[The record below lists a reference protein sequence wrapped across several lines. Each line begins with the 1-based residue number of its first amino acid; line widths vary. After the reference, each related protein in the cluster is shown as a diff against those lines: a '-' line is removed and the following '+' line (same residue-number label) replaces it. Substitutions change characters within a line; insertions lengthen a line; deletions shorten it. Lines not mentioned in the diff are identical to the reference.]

1 MRPLFLLLIPAL
13 LAGCDTEPAAERENQ
28 PVGWTGPAAAER
40 QGTGRLDR
48 SHAGTPAPN
57 ILFEDPAGE
66 PATIADF
73 QGKPVLVNLWATW
86 CGPCVV
92 EMPSLDALAARD
104 PGIHVLA
111 LSQDMNGQE
120 KVDAFFAERKFAK
133 LEPYIDAELSMMS
146 ALKVDTL
153 PTTILYDAKGREI
166 WRMTGREDWTG
177 RRAAALLEEASGI
190 SPSAVR

>member
-13 LAGCDTEPAAERENQ
+13 LAGCDPEPEAKGKNAPGGWAG
-28 PVGWTGPAAAER
+28 PVSTER

-48 SHAGTPAPN
+48 SRAGTTAPN

-66 PATIADF
+66 PASIADF
-73 QGKPVLVNLWATW
+73 RGKPVLVNLWATW

-92 EMPSLDALAARD
+92 EMPSLDALAAQD
-104 PGIHVLA
+104 PRIHVLA

-146 ALKVDTL
+146 ALRVDTL
-153 PTTILYDAKGREI
+153 PTTILYNSKGQEV

-177 RRAAALLEEASGI
+177 PRAAALLEEAVSI
-190 SPSAVR
+190 SPSAAR

>member
-13 LAGCDTEPAAERENQ
+13 LAGCDTEPAAKGGNA
-28 PVGWTGPAAAER
+28 PPGWTGPTGAER

-66 PATIADF
+66 PASIADF
-73 QGKPVLVNLWATW
+73 RGKPVLVNLWATW

-104 PGIHVLA
+104 PHIQVLA

-153 PTTILYDAKGREI
+153 PTTILYDSEGQEV

-177 RRAAALLEEASGI
+177 PRAAALIEEAGPI
-190 SPSAVR
+190 SPSAAR